1 MLNGK
6 RYLVSHS
13 LIAALLICCNPRFSF
28 GQEQR
33 LDTVLVRIHEVAAL
47 PATDTAAII
56 SLMDYFYETEFTPDA
71 FVKIDS
77 LAACLHDT
85 SPTLEALLKCAVLET
100 MANTG
105 QHEQSIDYGK
115 KCLQE
120 FRKYNTP
127 IFKEAIYDVLAAMR
141 VPFRNSPRL
150 KEGFNFYADQ
160 LKVFGAE
167 NDCDALSICYY
178 VLSGFYNTMGLT
190 NNAIYNQKKS
200 ISYLDTSRIMGISSY
215 WIGFELLG
223 KLGLS
228 NHLSIIGQRYMELG
242 DYPKSMEYLHSALDV
257 LMRCGVMG
265 TQSSN
270 LLYICT
276 NIIETKLL
284 MNEPDSIPF
293 YLSISKS
300 SRQYN
305 RPIDERAYLEQVK
318 ARYFISR
325 NETDSAE
332 KLLQVVQR
340 MIDEEHLPP
349 FSVSGTLSPDY
360 YLAIIHF
367 RQERYAEAIRLI
379 ERDLEWIKNLRTF
392 ELRDLR
398 LLAKVY
404 DSSGDAEKS
413 NSTLKRYIT
422 LQDSIL
428 KDQKKYAG
436 IDFEIEQQ
444 INQSESA
451 IRDLQTQKEAASL
464 SRNYSIG
471 IAVLL
476 ILISAVIYSRY
487 RFKLK
492 ANREL
497 QLAKDRA
504 ERSEKFKQQFLANMS
519 HEIRTPMNAILGMTN
534 LALESP
540 SAEKQKEYLG
550 GIQKSSDT
558 LLHIINDILDVSK
571 IEAGKIEIEQID
583 FSLKE
588 VVEQVKRTLQHKA
601 DEKHIQ
607 LITSIDK
614 AVPDVL
620 VGDPVRLNQV
630 LMNLCG
636 NALKFTERGSVHLS
650 VIAWSEA
657 TKQSPD
663 FNVIATAIEES
674 GKQSPTL
681 SVKPG
686 GLLRPAKS
694 GARNDAAL
702 LFEVE
707 DTGIGIPKE
716 KLNSIFESFTQAHSS
731 DSRRFG
737 GTGLGLTISKQLIEL
752 MGGELKVESEPG
764 SGSTFSFTLA
774 LPVGSEQNL
783 ESRKKSEEE
792 LDGSILN
799 GLRILLADDNE
810 YNRVVATD
818 ALKSKADVEIVEAT
832 NGRETIELLKQQ
844 DFDIVLM
851 DVQMPELDGYQ
862 ATEQIRNPKTQ
873 IRNHTVPIIALT
885 ASVIR
890 SDLDKCKAVGM
901 NDYVPKPFKA
911 SQLIH
916 AIASVTGRS
925 KSAQPPNPP
934 KGELLPGA
942 ERRGSPY
949 SESEGSADKISNL
962 KLKTSNSIDLT
973 YLRNFCDGDEARMKK
988 YILMFLESIPPFTKK
1003 LEQAVTADDFAEIAK
1018 QVHAMKPKF
1027 VMMGMKEAYTLS
1039 IQVETDVQKSNQQH
1053 QFNPAMRRILLICCQ
1068 AEKELSESLNTP

>member
-1 MLNGK
+1 MRNYKFPGQTARVALISTALFLLLASYAGANTYCVDCDQDSLRMELREPISDSVRIYILAELINSQVIPASLDDGLVFRDLHLLDSLNRK
-6 RYLVSHS
+6 LNLIDFSPYS
-13 LIAALLICCNPRFSF
+13 LIKQGL
-28 GQEQR
+28 EQWSKN
-33 LDTVLVRIHEVAAL
+33 ESEK
-47 PATDTAAII
+47 AI
-56 SLMDYFYETEFTPDA
+56 
-71 FVKIDS
+71 
-77 LAACLHDT
+77 
-85 SPTLEALLKCAVLET
+85 
-100 MANTG
+100 NT
-105 QHEQSIDYGK
+105 
-115 KCLQE
+115 
-120 FRKYNTP
+120 
-127 IFKEAIYDVLAAMR
+127 FKEAIRILDQQDR
-141 VPFRNSPRL
+141 IFGTNSLLTGIR
-150 KEGFNFYADQ
+150 E
-160 LKVFGAE
+160 
-167 NDCDALSICYY
+167 
-178 VLSGFYNTMGLT
+178 FYNEKSWHEERLIFYTEKLNYYLQNGPWQNTAACYHGIAGYYSFKADYNRAISNYLKSAEVYERFSLLGYSNEITVAGMMYSRWGNYDRALYYLKKALPINRKLQGGNLPGGLIELT
-190 NNAIYNQKKS
+190 IVYRETKEFEKALKSGIEAYEYSVKLGDLERAAIAQAELACLFTLTGQDEAALNSLQKARMFGDSSHLTIASARGNFEIDFYQFAYYLRKKEYQKAEEYLVEAYRKANNAGAN
-200 ISYLDTSRIMGISSY
+200 
-215 WIGFELLG
+215 EL
-223 KLGLS
+223 KLKYGYQLF
-228 NHLSIIGQRYMELG
+228 
-242 DYPKSMEYLHSALDV
+242 K
-257 LMRCGVMG
+257 
-265 TQSSN
+265 
-270 LLYICT
+270 
-276 NIIETKLL
+276 
-284 MNEPDSIPF
+284 F
-293 YLSISKS
+293 YSLVGE
-300 SRQYN
+300 Q
-305 RPIDERAYLEQVK
+305 ERATERAAQ
-318 ARYFISR
+318 YF
-325 NETDSAE
+325 
-332 KLLQVVQR
+332 Q
-340 MIDEEHLPP
+340 
-349 FSVSGTLSPDY
+349 
-360 YLAIIHF
+360 
-367 RQERYAEAIRLI
+367 
-379 ERDLEWIKNLRTF
+379 
-392 ELRDLR
+392 LRDSLVESEG
-398 LLAKVY
+398 ANHIAQY
-404 DSSGDAEKS
+404 
-413 NSTLKRYIT
+413 
-422 LQDSIL
+422 
-428 KDQKKYAG
+428 
-436 IDFEIEQQ
+436 EIEQEEKKSREKIQ
-444 INQSESA
+444 LLDEQRKS
-451 IRDLQTQKEAASL
+451 QQ
-464 SRNYSIG
+464 RNYL
-471 IAVLL
+471 IAGLVLV
-476 ILISAVIYSRY
+476 VIAGG
-487 RFKLK
+487 LL
-492 ANREL
+492 NRL
-497 QLAKDRA
+497 LFVRKTKRQLEEKNRQVEFAKNRA
-504 ERSEKFKQQFLANMS
+504 EQSEKFKQQFLANMS

-550 GIQKSSDT
+550 GIQKSSDM

-650 VIAWSEA
+650 VIARNEGQTLSESV
-657 TKQSPD
+657 TKQSPALGH
-663 FNVIATAIEES
+663 NS
-674 GKQSPTL
+674 
-681 SVKPG
+681 G

-792 LDGSILN
+792 LDGSMLN
-799 GLRILLADDNE
+799 GLKILLADDNE

-818 ALKSKADVEIVEAT
+818 TLKSKADVEIITAT
-832 NGRETIELLKQQ
+832 NGREAVDLLKQN
-844 DFDIVLM
+844 DFDVVLM
-851 DVQMPELDGYQ
+851 DVQMPEMDGFE
-862 ATEQIRNPKTQ
+862 ATREIRHPQ
-873 IRNHTVPIIALT
+873 SAIRNHNIPVIALT

-890 SDLDKCKAVGM
+890 SDLDKCKAAGM

-916 AIASVTGRS
+916 AIASITGRS

-942 ERRGSPY
+942 ERKGSPY
-949 SESEGSADKISNL
+949 SESEGSADKTSNL

-973 YLRNFCDGDEARMKK
+973 YLRNFCEGDEERMKK
-988 YILMFLESIPPFTKK
+988 YISMFLESIPPFKEK
-1003 LEQAVTADDFAEIAK
+1003 LEQAVAADDLAEIAK

-1053 QFNPAMRRILLICCQ
+1053 QFNPAMRRILLICGQ

>member
-1 MLNGK
+1 MISTALFLLLASYAGANTYCVDCDQDSLRMELREPISDSVRIYILAELINSQVIPASLDDGLVFRDLHLLDSLNRK
-6 RYLVSHS
+6 LNLIDFSPYS
-13 LIAALLICCNPRFSF
+13 LIKQGL
-28 GQEQR
+28 EQWSKN
-33 LDTVLVRIHEVAAL
+33 ESEK
-47 PATDTAAII
+47 AI
-56 SLMDYFYETEFTPDA
+56 
-71 FVKIDS
+71 
-77 LAACLHDT
+77 
-85 SPTLEALLKCAVLET
+85 
-100 MANTG
+100 NT
-105 QHEQSIDYGK
+105 
-115 KCLQE
+115 
-120 FRKYNTP
+120 
-127 IFKEAIYDVLAAMR
+127 FKEAIRILDQQDR
-141 VPFRNSPRL
+141 IFGTNSLLTGIR
-150 KEGFNFYADQ
+150 E
-160 LKVFGAE
+160 
-167 NDCDALSICYY
+167 
-178 VLSGFYNTMGLT
+178 FYNEKSWHEERLIFYTEKLNYYLQNGPWQNTAACYHGIAGYYSFKADYNRAISNYLKSAEVYERFSLLGYSNEITVAGMMYSRWGNYDRALYYLKKALPINRKLQGGNLPGGLIELT
-190 NNAIYNQKKS
+190 IVYRETKEFEKALKSGIEAYEYSVKLGDLERAAIAQAELACLFTLTGQDEAALNSLQKARMFGDSSHLTIASARGNFEIDFYQFAYYLRKKEYQKAEEYLVEAYRKANNAGAN
-200 ISYLDTSRIMGISSY
+200 
-215 WIGFELLG
+215 EL
-223 KLGLS
+223 KLKYG
-228 NHLSIIGQRYMELG
+228 YELF
-242 DYPKSMEYLHSALDV
+242 K
-257 LMRCGVMG
+257 
-265 TQSSN
+265 
-270 LLYICT
+270 
-276 NIIETKLL
+276 
-284 MNEPDSIPF
+284 F
-293 YLSISKS
+293 YSLVGE
-300 SRQYN
+300 Q
-305 RPIDERAYLEQVK
+305 ERATERAAQ
-318 ARYFISR
+318 YF
-325 NETDSAE
+325 
-332 KLLQVVQR
+332 Q
-340 MIDEEHLPP
+340 
-349 FSVSGTLSPDY
+349 
-360 YLAIIHF
+360 
-367 RQERYAEAIRLI
+367 
-379 ERDLEWIKNLRTF
+379 
-392 ELRDLR
+392 LRDSLVESEG
-398 LLAKVY
+398 ANHIAQY
-404 DSSGDAEKS
+404 
-413 NSTLKRYIT
+413 
-422 LQDSIL
+422 
-428 KDQKKYAG
+428 
-436 IDFEIEQQ
+436 EIEQEEKKSREKIQ
-444 INQSESA
+444 LLDEQRKS
-451 IRDLQTQKEAASL
+451 QQ
-464 SRNYSIG
+464 RNYL
-471 IAVLL
+471 IAGLVLV
-476 ILISAVIYSRY
+476 VIAGG
-487 RFKLK
+487 LL
-492 ANREL
+492 NRL
-497 QLAKDRA
+497 LFVRKTKRQLEEKNRQVEFAKNRA
-504 ERSEKFKQQFLANMS
+504 EQSEKFKQQFLANMS
-519 HEIRTPMNAILGMTN
+519 HEIRTPMNAIYGMSN
-534 LALESP
+534 LARDAVSP
-540 SAEKQKEYLG
+540 EKQKEYLS
-550 GIQKSSDT
+550 GINQSAEN
-558 LLHIINDILDVSK
+558 LIHIINDILDVSK

-601 DEKHIQ
+601 DEKGIQ
-607 LITSIDK
+607 LITSIDN

-620 VGDPVRLNQV
+620 IGDPVRLNQV

-702 LFEVE
+702 LFKVE

-783 ESRKKSEEE
+783 ESRKKSEQE

-818 ALKSKADVEIVEAT
+818 TLKSKADVQIVEAT
-832 NGRETIELLKQQ
+832 NGREAIELLKQQ
-844 DFDIVLM
+844 DFDVVLM

-1053 QFNPAMRRILLICCQ
+1053 QFNPAIRRILLICGQ

>member
-1 MLNGK
+1 MISTALFLLLASYAGANTYCVDCDQDSLRMELREPISDSVRIYILAELINSQVIPASLDDGLVFRDLHLLDSLNRK
-6 RYLVSHS
+6 LNLIDFSPYS
-13 LIAALLICCNPRFSF
+13 LIKQGL
-28 GQEQR
+28 EQWSKN
-33 LDTVLVRIHEVAAL
+33 ESEK
-47 PATDTAAII
+47 AI
-56 SLMDYFYETEFTPDA
+56 
-71 FVKIDS
+71 
-77 LAACLHDT
+77 
-85 SPTLEALLKCAVLET
+85 
-100 MANTG
+100 NT
-105 QHEQSIDYGK
+105 
-115 KCLQE
+115 
-120 FRKYNTP
+120 
-127 IFKEAIYDVLAAMR
+127 FKEAIRILDQQDR
-141 VPFRNSPRL
+141 IFGTNSLLTGIR
-150 KEGFNFYADQ
+150 E
-160 LKVFGAE
+160 
-167 NDCDALSICYY
+167 
-178 VLSGFYNTMGLT
+178 FYNEKSWHEERLIFYTEKLNYYLQNGPWQNTAACYHGIAGYYSFKADYNRAISNYLKSAEVYERFSLLGYSNEITVAGMMYSRWGNYDRALYYLKKALPINRKLQGGNLPGGLIELT
-190 NNAIYNQKKS
+190 IVYRETKEFEKALKSGIEAYEYSVKLGDLERAAIAQAELACLFTLTGQDEAALNSLQKARMFGDSSHLTIASARGNFEIDFYQFAYYLRKKEYQKAEEYLVEAYRKANNAGAN
-200 ISYLDTSRIMGISSY
+200 
-215 WIGFELLG
+215 EL
-223 KLGLS
+223 KLKYGYQLF
-228 NHLSIIGQRYMELG
+228 
-242 DYPKSMEYLHSALDV
+242 K
-257 LMRCGVMG
+257 
-265 TQSSN
+265 
-270 LLYICT
+270 
-276 NIIETKLL
+276 
-284 MNEPDSIPF
+284 F
-293 YLSISKS
+293 YSLVGE
-300 SRQYN
+300 Q
-305 RPIDERAYLEQVK
+305 ERATERAAQ
-318 ARYFISR
+318 YF
-325 NETDSAE
+325 
-332 KLLQVVQR
+332 Q
-340 MIDEEHLPP
+340 
-349 FSVSGTLSPDY
+349 
-360 YLAIIHF
+360 
-367 RQERYAEAIRLI
+367 
-379 ERDLEWIKNLRTF
+379 
-392 ELRDLR
+392 LRDSLVESEG
-398 LLAKVY
+398 ANHIAQY
-404 DSSGDAEKS
+404 
-413 NSTLKRYIT
+413 
-422 LQDSIL
+422 
-428 KDQKKYAG
+428 
-436 IDFEIEQQ
+436 EIEQEEKKSREKIQ
-444 INQSESA
+444 LLDEQRKS
-451 IRDLQTQKEAASL
+451 QQ
-464 SRNYSIG
+464 RNYL
-471 IAVLL
+471 IAGLVLV
-476 ILISAVIYSRY
+476 VIAGG
-487 RFKLK
+487 LL
-492 ANREL
+492 NRL
-497 QLAKDRA
+497 LFVRKTKRQLEEKNRQVEFAKNRA
-504 ERSEKFKQQFLANMS
+504 EQSEKFKQQFLANMS

-550 GIQKSSDT
+550 GIQKSSDM

-650 VIAWSEA
+650 VIARNEGQTLSESV
-657 TKQSPD
+657 TKQSPALGH
-663 FNVIATAIEES
+663 NS
-674 GKQSPTL
+674 
-681 SVKPG
+681 G

-792 LDGSILN
+792 LDGSMLN
-799 GLRILLADDNE
+799 GLKILLADDNE

-818 ALKSKADVEIVEAT
+818 TLKSKADVEIITAT
-832 NGRETIELLKQQ
+832 NGREAVDLLKQN
-844 DFDIVLM
+844 DFDVVLM
-851 DVQMPELDGYQ
+851 DVQMPEMDGFE
-862 ATEQIRNPKTQ
+862 ATREIRHPQ
-873 IRNHTVPIIALT
+873 SAIRNHNIPVIALT

-890 SDLDKCKAVGM
+890 SDLDKCKAAGM

-916 AIASVTGRS
+916 AIASITGRS

-942 ERRGSPY
+942 ERKGSPY
-949 SESEGSADKISNL
+949 SESEGSADKTSNL

-973 YLRNFCDGDEARMKK
+973 YLRNFCEGDEERMKK
-988 YILMFLESIPPFTKK
+988 YISMFLESIPPFKEK
-1003 LEQAVTADDFAEIAK
+1003 LEQAVAADDLAEIAK

-1053 QFNPAMRRILLICCQ
+1053 QFNPAMRRILLICGQ